1 MPIPTDS
8 TDVMNITADPEC
20 WPLNLANL
28 DPPAE
33 LRLLRARI
41 AQLERQQTTNS
52 STSIAS
58 FNLLTSRRYREKLM
72 KTERELKDTKA
83 LVGKTLEQMEE
94 CKQIAKLELNE
105 LGNSTKKEFEK
116 AMNQLKGELFAK
128 MEEYQKQLQQNI
140 DALTE
145 AQKGNGLM
153 PQQNRWDPTA
163 CHENLMLFEPDRLI
177 VQCTGKN
184 CGKYWGKYYS
194 VFAKRPLSNKNFGN
208 YYYEVTILEKE
219 CDVYIG
225 LATKQM
231 PLGVWVGW
239 SEGTYA
245 YASNGTFWGHDVE
258 GCSYTNHGRPSIFR
272 GVPHFG
278 VGDVIGCGVD
288 LATRQIIYTKNGRRL
303 RTIDLFVVSAAELFP
318 CVSLYFGKIEA
329 IFGPNFEFKF

>member
-1 MPIPTDS
+1 MPVPISTDS
-8 TDVMNITADPEC
+8 TDVMDITGDPEC
-20 WPLNLANL
+20 WPPNFANL
-28 DPPAE
+28 DPSEE

-52 STSIAS
+52 STSNAS

-72 KTERELKDTKA
+72 KTERELKDTKE

-94 CKQIAKLELNE
+94 CKRIAKLELNE

-116 AMNQLKGELFAK
+116 GMNQLKGELFAK

-163 CHENLMLFEPDRLI
+163 CHENLMLSEPDRLI
-177 VQCTGKN
+177 VQCTGN
-184 CGKYWGKYYS
+184 NLGKYYS
-194 VFAKRPLSNKNFGN
+194 VFAKRPLPKKNFGN
-208 YYYEVTILEKE
+208 SYYEVTILEKE
-219 CDVYIG
+219 CDVCIG

-231 PLGVWVGW
+231 PLDETVGW

-245 YASNGTFWGHDVE
+245 YASCGTFWGHEVE
-258 GCSYTNHGRPSIFR
+258 GCSYTNNGRPYIFR
-272 GVPHFG
+272 GVPYFG
-278 VGDVIGCGVD
+278 VGDVIGCGMD

-303 RTIDLFVVSAAELFP
+303 SEI
-318 CVSLYFGKIEA
+318 
-329 IFGPNFEFKF
+329 